1 MIIEKR
7 RRFYNE
13 IRPHSSLGYSPTA
26 LGVLMPARPAAQP
39 EPASPAAPSLALQPE
54 VPRVKWSMIDVS
66 FLADFLKLEG
76 EIGHEEE
83 AVFG

>member
-1 MIIEKR
+1 MTSDGIYQTTKVYAR
-7 RRFYNE
+7 NVF
-13 IRPHSSLGYSPTA
+13 RPVG
-26 LGVLMPARPAAQP
+26 
-39 EPASPAAPSLALQPE
+39 E

>member
-1 MIIEKR
+1 MRK
-7 RRFYNE
+7 
-13 IRPHSSLGYSPTA
+13 S
-26 LGVLMPARPAAQP
+26 
-39 EPASPAAPSLALQPE
+39 E